1 MKRLLALIAA
11 SAILLTGC
19 GEESSAS
26 GTKTVIPSV
35 ASMQSAMEQL
45 GYKTTVIGDM
55 EKDGYTLFSASN
67 GEDLEHFDG
76 VTVMQTVRPEDLEAK
91 KPKTESVE
99 SEHTVFWAK
108 TNDPE
113 LGNVFVTGTGDAI
126 RKAGIILG
134 D

>member
-1 MKRLLALIAA
+1 MKRLLAVIAA

-19 GEESSAS
+19 GDESSAS

-35 ASMQSAMEQL
+35 SSMQSAMAGL
-45 GYKTTVIGDM
+45 GYKTAVIGDM
-55 EKDGYTLFSASN
+55 ETDGYTIFSASN
-67 GEDLEHFDG
+67 GESLEKFDG
-76 VTVMQTVRPEDLEAK
+76 VMVMQTVKPEDLESK
-91 KPKTESVE
+91 KPKTESTE
-99 SEHTVFWAK
+99 TEHTVFWAK

-113 LGNVFVTGTGDAI
+113 LGNVFVTGTEDAI